1 MQYAYGSRDW
11 GVKLDGGNLFA
22 EQLKGVQAAI
32 LSRSSTLNGV
42 LSTDHPFEYLGGL
55 SLAVRH
61 LDGASPALYI
71 ADLRQRQPRT
81 TAAAQFLA
89 SELRGRYLSPQ
100 WIAAMQREG
109 YAGSL
114 EMLDLANNLWG
125 WQAADRT
132 MVRADQW
139 QALHDTF
146 VMDRRELGLAEW
158 FETHNPTAQAQIIAR
173 MAEAVRRAAAVAPAG
188 RRRAA
193 RAVRRR
199 RRPAIRSQS
208 SSDGKSLM
216 NGLETSLYELTRL
229 FLLPVLLLILA
240 ALAYAFVA
248 LGGFAMEA
256 WQRRRG
262 RYRSRLAAWQALHGG
277 NSDDLELWI
286 MQRLEW
292 LRITSR
298 SAPMLGLV
306 ATMIPMGPA
315 LLALTRND
323 AQGIGENL
331 VVAFSAV
338 ILALVAASI
347 TFFILT
353 VRRRWLLQE
362 LRAVERAREAG

>member
-1 MQYAYGSRDW
+1 SASAEQFLGRLQYAYGSRDW

-173 MAEAVRRAAAVAPAG
+173 MAEAIRKGYWDASEQTRRELAERWRQLAAAGAGEVGAATTREFIERMAGGFGEAAAQSEGAAASGAGETVSGRVLEEVAPPPSGEPQPWLRLAAAV
-188 RRRAA
+188 
-193 RAVRRR
+193 
-199 RRPAIRSQS
+199 
-208 SSDGKSLM
+208 
-216 NGLETSLYELTRL
+216 
-229 FLLPVLLLILA
+229 
-240 ALAYAFVA
+240 
-248 LGGFAMEA
+248 
-256 WQRRRG
+256 
-262 RYRSRLAAWQALHGG
+262 
-277 NSDDLELWI
+277 
-286 MQRLEW
+286 
-292 LRITSR
+292 
-298 SAPMLGLV
+298 
-306 ATMIPMGPA
+306 
-315 LLALTRND
+315 LLALFAAGAVRQSVVNRRPM
-323 AQGIGENL
+323 ENR
-331 VVAFSAV
+331 S
-338 ILALVAASI
+338 
-347 TFFILT
+347 
-353 VRRRWLLQE
+353 
-362 LRAVERAREAG
+362 